1 MKKTLLAVALFIFCS
16 VSYTKP
22 PYEPPEFF
30 TVELCMPVS
39 LLLVTKHSEQVKNFF
54 DRKEDLTMFVSY
66 AFGVYDER
74 CFGVVEKFGGIS
86 GEEFESHIKDS
97 IEVLATTYK
106 SFLQTIRNAK
116 R

>member
-22 PYEPPEFF
+22 PYEPPEIF
-30 TVELCMPVS
+30 TGGLCTPVS

-54 DRKEDLTMFVSY
+54 DRKDDLTMFVSY
-66 AFGVYDER
+66 AFGIYEER
-74 CFGVVEKFGGIS
+74 CFGVIEKFGDVDGAV
-86 GEEFESHIKDS
+86 FESHIKDS
-97 IEVLATTYK
+97 IKGIATSYK
-106 SFLQTIRNAK
+106 NFLQTIRNAK